1 MRLRPLAKFDTLRV
15 SQFARGGAQFATTL
29 AIKIMVTRMS
39 DKTLRYIIASVIAM
53 LLIFQIGTLISSI
66 FGMAW
71 GALSAVVVTAVTF
84 LSVRL
89 ARAGGK
95 NSFWFLLPML
105 LFTVLPIA
113 FVVWRAVTED
123 VSWLDRVVKLT
134 PFIIGFG
141 APIVLLLIVYYEL
154 RKRTLND

>member
-1 MRLRPLAKFDTLRV
+1 
-15 SQFARGGAQFATTL
+15 
-29 AIKIMVTRMS
+29 MVPRMS

-71 GALSAVVVTAVTF
+71 GALSAVVVMAVTF

-95 NSFWFLLPML
+95 SSFWFFLPML
-105 LFTVLPIA
+105 LFTVFPIA
-113 FVVWRAVTED
+113 IVVWKAMTED

-141 APIVLLLIVYYEL
+141 APVVLLLIVYYEL
-154 RKRTLND
+154 RKRTLNG